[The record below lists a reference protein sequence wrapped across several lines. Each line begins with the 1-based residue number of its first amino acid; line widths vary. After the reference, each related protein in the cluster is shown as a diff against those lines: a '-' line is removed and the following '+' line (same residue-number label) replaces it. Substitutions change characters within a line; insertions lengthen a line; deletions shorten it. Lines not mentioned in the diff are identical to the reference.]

1 MYKIKPDEAISAI
14 EKFEQNLK
22 PEYQKYMQT
31 SASYRLDNQ
40 NTLDKHAFMVYP
52 LLFESML

>member
-31 SASYRLDNQ
+31 
-40 NTLDKHAFMVYP
+40 
-52 LLFESML
+52 